1 MKKYLSL
8 LVVALSFSSCHEQ
21 IGGEAVEPP
30 IIIGPV
36 VQGDNMAMGNPSKA
50 TADIVNANNYLMIKP
65 QYVLSYNNSTHL
77 CNWVSWHLNKAWL
90 GEIGRQEDFRAD
102 VDLPSVWFAVQNY
115 SFSGSGFERGHMC
128 PSADR
133 TATLA
138 DNSATFL
145 MTNMVPQAPNNNQI
159 PWANFEMYCRSLAE
173 KGYELYIVSGPQGK
187 GGTGRNGYTETL
199 GSNGIVVPQYTWK
212 VVLAIYNG
220 NDDLKRVSETT
231 RTIGIWMPN
240 TQDASSKSWSAYRV
254 SVDFIEAK
262 TGFDFFSNVP
272 ENIQKVIEARV
283 DAEN

>member
-145 MTNMVPQAPNNNQI
+145 MTNMVPQTKENNQG
-159 PWANFEMYCRSLAE
+159 PWAEFESYCRYLTANMH
-173 KGYELYIVSGPQGK
+173 ELFIISGPQGK
-187 GGTGRNGYTETL
+187 GGDGIYGYKETL
-199 GSNGIVVPQYTWK
+199 GSGKIVVPQYTWK
-212 VVLAIYNG
+212 VALVLYNG
-220 NDDLKRVSETT
+220 VDDVSRVNEKT
-231 RTIGIWMPN
+231 RVIAIWMPN
-240 TQDASSKSWSAYRV
+240 DKTPSGKSWRDYRV
-254 SVDFIEAK
+254 SADFIEGK